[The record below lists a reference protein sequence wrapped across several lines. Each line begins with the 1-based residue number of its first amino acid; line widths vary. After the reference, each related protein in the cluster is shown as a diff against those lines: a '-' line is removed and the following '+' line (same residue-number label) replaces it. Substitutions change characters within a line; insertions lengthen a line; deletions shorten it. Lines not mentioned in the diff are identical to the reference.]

1 MNRKISAAG
10 RGPHRDAAK
19 AKFWRQ
25 ALRQFAASGQSVRAF
40 CTQRG
45 LSEPS
50 FYAWRRT
57 LAQREA
63 AIQAAKTGAPA
74 ASPAP
79 AFVPIRLTATT
90 SAGTTAPDTAPI
102 EIVLP
107 GGTRI
112 HVQPPVDRQ
121 TLIQVVTALRSA
133 DAVEA

>member
-1 MNRKISAAG
+1 M
-10 RGPHRDAAK
+10 
-19 AKFWRQ
+19 
-25 ALRQFAASGQSVRAF
+25 
-40 CTQRG
+40 
-45 LSEPS
+45 
-50 FYAWRRT
+50 
-57 LAQREA
+57 
-63 AIQAAKTGAPA
+63 GAPA

-79 AFVPIRLTATT
+79 AAPAFVPIRLKATT
-90 SAGTTAPDTAPI
+90 PDTAPI

>member
-79 AFVPIRLTATT
+79 AAPAFVPIRLMATT
-90 SAGTTAPDTAPI
+90 PDTAPI

>member
-10 RGPHRDAAK
+10 RGPHRDAAR
-19 AKFWRQ
+19 ARFWRQ

-45 LSEPS
+45 LSEAS

-57 LAQREA
+57 LTRREA

-74 ASPAP
+74 ASPPP
-79 AFVPIRLTATT
+79 AFVPIRLTTT
-90 SAGTTAPDTAPI
+90 TTPDTAPI
-102 EIVLP
+102 EIVLS

-112 HVQPPVDRQ
+112 HLQPPVDRQ

-133 DAVEA
+133 DAVGA

>member
-40 CTQRG
+40 RTQRG

-63 AIQAAKTGAPA
+63 AILAAKTGAPA

-90 SAGTTAPDTAPI
+90 SAGTTTPDTAPI

-112 HVQPPVDRQ
+112 HVRPPVDRQ

-133 DAVEA
+133 DAGEA